1 MAEAALTSNKV
12 LTIGVSVGIG
22 VGLGAY
28 AAGLSEVAAIS
39 WAATSFVALV
49 FLTFTVVGALC
60 RGKIGLDIIA
70 LIAIAGALLL
80 GQYLAGA
87 IVALMLSG
95 GQSLEDFAQA
105 RARRELSSLLA
116 RAPRTVNRYERGT
129 AVSVP
134 IESVRRGDLL
144 LVKPG
149 EVLPVDGIVT
159 DTAILD
165 ESALTGESKPVKHER
180 GDRVQSGTVNAAR
193 RPFDLRA
200 TTTAAESTYAGIIR
214 LVAEAQSSKAPLT
227 RLADRYALFF
237 LPVTLAVAAGAWAIS
252 GDPVRG
258 LAVLVIATPCPLI
271 LAAPVAIV
279 AGISRAARR
288 GVIVKGGGALET
300 LARASVLVLDK
311 TGTVTAGSPVI
322 TNIETYSRFEPDEI
336 LRLAA
341 SLDQM
346 SPHVLAPPILRAA
359 SDRGL
364 EISAPTD
371 VVEDFGSGIRGRVN
385 GHEVALGKIDWLLQG
400 APAPQWLARVRR
412 RMLLE
417 GSSSVAVAID
427 GEIAGAIVL
436 EDPIRSGAR
445 SMIRSLRREGFR
457 TIHML
462 TGDHP
467 DVANAVGAII
477 GVDRVF
483 SDCSP
488 AEKVDAVKAARGRGI
503 TVMVGDGINDAPA
516 LAAADVGVAM
526 GARGATAASEAADV
540 VLLVDRVDSLI
551 DARRIAH
558 RSRFIAVQSI
568 VAGMGMSFVGM
579 GFAAAGLLV
588 PVAGAILQELI
599 DVIVILNALR
609 ALGTRGR
616 RRLKA
621 GIRPGM
627 SAQIRSEHE
636 RLLPGIKRIRSLAD
650 RLDFLTV
657 KELRVELQS
666 VYHFLVQELLPHERA
681 EDAHVYPIVS
691 ELIGGEDPTAT
702 MSRTHVEIAHLVN
715 ALGRYLEDL
724 ASEHPTRYEMSDLR
738 RILYGLDAILRLHF
752 AQEDESYVS
761 LIDSELEA
769 QSPEMR
775 KAA

>member
-1 MAEAALTSNKV
+1 MSGKWLT
-12 LTIGVSVGIG
+12 TGVSAGIA
-22 VGLGAY
+22 LGIAGY
-28 AAGLSEVAAIS
+28 AAGLPRVASIS

-49 FLTFTVVGALC
+49 FVTFTVVGALY

-80 GQYLAGA
+80 DQYLAGA
-87 IVALMLSG
+87 IIGLMLSG
-95 GQSLEDFAQA
+95 GRSLEDFAQA
-105 RARRELSSLLA
+105 RARRELSGLLA
-116 RAPRTVNRYERGT
+116 RAPRTVHRYEGG
-129 AVSVP
+129 AVVSAP
-134 IESVRRGDLL
+134 IESVRRGDRL

-149 EVLPVDGIVT
+149 EVLPVDGIVG

-165 ESALTGESKPVKHER
+165 ESAITGESRPVKHER
-180 GDRVQSGTVNAAR
+180 GDRVQSGTVNAAQ

-200 TTTAAESTYAGIIR
+200 TTTAAESTYSGIVR

-237 LPVTLAVAAGAWAIS
+237 LPLTLGVAGGAWAIT

-300 LARASVLVLDK
+300 LARATVLVLDK
-311 TGTVTAGSPVI
+311 TGTVTAGSPAI
-322 TNIETYSRFEPDEI
+322 TNVESYSRFEPDEI
-336 LRLAA
+336 LRIAA
-341 SLDQM
+341 SIDQM
-346 SPHVLAPPILRAA
+346 SPHVLAPPILHAA
-359 SDRGL
+359 SERGL
-364 EISAPTD
+364 QISAPSN
-371 VVEDFGSGIRGRVN
+371 VIEEFGSGIRGKVN
-385 GHEVALGKIDWLLQG
+385 GYDVALGKIDWVLQG

-417 GSSSVAVAID
+417 GSSSVAVGID

-445 SMIRSLRREGFR
+445 TMIRSLRREGFK
-457 TIHML
+457 IIEML

-477 GVDRVF
+477 GVDRVY
-483 SDCSP
+483 SNCSP
-488 AEKVDAVKAARGRGI
+488 AEKVDAVRAARTRGI

-551 DARRIAH
+551 EARRIAH

-568 VAGMGMSFVGM
+568 VVGMGLSFVGM
-579 GFAAAGLLV
+579 GFAAAGMLV
-588 PVAGAILQELI
+588 PVAGAILQEVI
-599 DVIVILNALR
+599 DVLVILNALR
-609 ALGTRGR
+609 ALGFRGR

-621 GIRPGM
+621 GVQPGM

-636 RLLPGIKRIRSLAD
+636 RLLPGIKRIRSIAD
-650 RLDFLTV
+650 RLEFLTV
-657 KELRVELQS
+657 QELRSELES

-681 EDAHVYPIVS
+681 EDAHLYPIIS

-724 ASEHPTRYEMSDLR
+724 SSEHPTRYEMSDLR

-752 AQEDESYVS
+752 AQEDESYIA
-761 LIDSELEA
+761 LIDSELQAEG
-769 QSPEMR
+769 PELR